1 MGNFDWVQGSSELLQ
16 GKQFE
21 IYKPNDNPLS
31 ILVPT
36 KQKDSF
42 VTNSNFSKPF
52 SLRKFIFYQNG
63 FHVVLRP
70 RFIIPSHEH
79 MEGLRNNLQ
88 PKQS

>member
-1 MGNFDWVQGSSELLQ
+1 MGNLDWVQGSSELLQ

-52 SLRKFIFYQNG
+52 SFKKIHL
-63 FHVVLRP
+63 
-70 RFIIPSHEH
+70 PSKWVSRGTQAPLHH
-79 MEGLRNNLQ
+79 SL
-88 PKQS
+88 P